1 MFEEFGLP
9 VLREEVVPM
18 PHNVFHVDGRGV
30 LKDLDL
36 ILSVPEIQ
44 AIQWVQ
50 GMGHDLPIMQ
60 WVPLIRRLQAAGK
73 SVMVDLQV
81 TELEDFI
88 GAMKPEGLLLCL
100 AADESLQP
108 AIIRRVEKW

>member
-9 VLREEVVPM
+9 VLREEVKPM
-18 PHNVFHVDGRGV
+18 THNVFHVDGRGV
-30 LKDLDL
+30 LKHLDM

-44 AIQWVQ
+44 ANQWVQ

-60 WVPLIRRLQAAGK
+60 WVPLIKMLQTAGK

-81 TELEDFI
+81 GELEGFI
-88 GAMKPEGLLLCL
+88 EAMEPEGLLLCL

-108 AIIRRVEKW
+108 EIIRRVERW